1 MADAALTRRQQ
12 QTQKAREA
20 YAARLTSLDEK
31 AAHYRELGRRAADR
45 RLVLSG
51 DEADALNGVTEALG
65 EAYELLRRIAQRA
78 RSSANALPPD
88 NNAAVGGEPA
98 AQEEAS

>member
-1 MADAALTRRQQ
+1 MTDATLTRRRQ

-20 YAARLTSLDEK
+20 YAARFTSPEEK

-51 DEADALNGVTEALG
+51 DEADVLNDVTEALG
-65 EAYELLRRIAQRA
+65 EAYGLLRRIARRA
-78 RSSANALPPD
+78 RSSDNTPPPE
-88 NNAAVGGEPA
+88 NGVTRGGELA